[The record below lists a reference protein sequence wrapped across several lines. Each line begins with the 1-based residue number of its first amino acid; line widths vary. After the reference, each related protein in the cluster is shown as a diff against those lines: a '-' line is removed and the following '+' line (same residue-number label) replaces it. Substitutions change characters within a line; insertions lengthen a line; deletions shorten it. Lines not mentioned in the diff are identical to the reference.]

1 LYIFA
6 DVVSI
11 YNAAY
16 TTLAAKRDA
25 GGGHTSW
32 SASWEACLWARLGAK
47 HEVWRALTKIT
58 DRYVTK
64 RLLSLHPP
72 TEKFSDTCKTC
83 YKEKEYDS
91 QQRQAPLEGDKRGM
105 MTIDRSPVRLA

>member
-1 LYIFA
+1 
-6 DVVSI
+6 VVSI

-58 DRYVTK
+58 DRYVTT

-72 TEKFSDTCKTC
+72 TQKSHETCKTC
-83 YKEKEYDS
+83 YMEKDYES
-91 QQRQAPLEGDKRGM
+91 GPRQRPLDGTRRGM
-105 MTIDRSPVRLA
+105 MMMDKSPVRVEYT